1 MKQPPQLVPLGFEIG
16 TGKPVEIPVA
26 HMCVTGQTQQ
36 SGKTTAME
44 ALISRSGRRAIAFVT
59 KRGERG
65 FEQGRRI
72 PPYFRERADWQF
84 VESILE
90 STMRQRM
97 KFERAWIV
105 RAARGAHTLADVQRN
120 VADLQARAKR
130 SMDSDIYMLL
140 GEYLDL
146 VVPLL
151 AKLPAANTVDLQP
164 GVNVMDL
171 GAYPAELQALV
182 IASVLAWIYQ
192 HEHDVIAVIPE
203 AWQFVP
209 QGRGA
214 PVRLAAIDLAR
225 KGAGLHDFMWLDSQ
239 DLAGVEKEV
248 VRQASVWLLGVQREA
263 NEIARTLA
271 HIPAGVKKP
280 KAADIATLDVG
291 EFWVC
296 WKNAA
301 IRTYVWPAWL
311 DKRTAERI
319 ATGELLRGSWN
330 RPDHRPAREARA
342 IAMDRAA
349 VALGAQPAL
358 PLAEKLAGLTALADR
373 INSQTAKEEEPMS
386 KGVEEK
392 LDRLIDMMARQQGAA
407 PAAAAPAPA
416 ARPPAARETFAGD
429 EEALFQRFKARL
441 MQEAPAVIK
450 LLTLKPE
457 IEVSVERQ
465 ILQVD
470 GQSLRGRLAKLIA
483 DGFFD
488 VGRTNREAVKE
499 LARTGKTAHDSNVL
513 REVRE
518 LISMGFLYRT
528 AGDRFQAVA
537 NAKVNVVE
545 TGTQIDA

>member
-1 MKQPPQLVPLGFEIG
+1 MKPPPQLVHLGFEVG

-65 FEQGRRI
+65 FEGGRRI
-72 PPYFRERADWQF
+72 HPYFKERADWQF

-105 RAARGAHTLADVQRN
+105 RAARGAKTLADVQRN

-151 AKLPAANTVDLQP
+151 AKLPAADTVDLRP

-192 HEHDVIAVIPE
+192 HEQDVIAVIPE

-248 VRQASVWLLGVQREA
+248 VRQATVWLLGVQREA
-263 NEIARTLA
+263 NEIKRTLA

-280 KAADIATLDVG
+280 KASEIATLDIG
-291 EFWVC
+291 QFWAC
-296 WKNAA
+296 WHGSA
-301 IRTYVWPAWL
+301 IKTYVWPAWM
-311 DKRTAERI
+311 AEQ
-319 ATGELLRGSWN
+319 S
-330 RPDHRPAREARA
+330 
-342 IAMDRAA
+342 AA
-349 VALGAQPAL
+349 ALALGGGPPPPRPPAKHVAVNLHRYTYQP
-358 PLAEKLAGLTALADR
+358 PTESEGD
-373 INSQTAKEEEPMS
+373 MS
-386 KGVEEK
+386 KGVEAK
-392 LDRLIDMMARQQGAA
+392 LDQLTDNIDRLLVAMMGRAGGAA
-407 PAAAAPAPA
+407 ELPAAIVAAAA
-416 ARPPAARETFAGD
+416 
-429 EEALFQRFKARL
+429 
-441 MQEAPAVIK
+441 
-450 LLTLKPE
+450 
-457 IEVSVERQ
+457 
-465 ILQVD
+465 
-470 GQSLRGRLAKLIA
+470 
-483 DGFFD
+483 
-488 VGRTNREAVKE
+488 
-499 LARTGKTAHDSNVL
+499 
-513 REVRE
+513 
-518 LISMGFLYRT
+518 
-528 AGDRFQAVA
+528 
-537 NAKVNVVE
+537 
-545 TGTQIDA
+545 

>member
-1 MKQPPQLVPLGFEIG
+1 MRGAPQLVPLGFEVG
-16 TGKPVEIPVA
+16 TGKPVSIPVA
-26 HMCVTGQTQQ
+26 HMAVTGQTQQ

-65 FEQGRRI
+65 FESGRRI
-72 PPYFRERADWQF
+72 LPYFRERADWQF

-120 VADLQARAKR
+120 VADLQSRAKR

-151 AKLPAANTVDLQP
+151 ARLPAADTVDLRP
-164 GVNVMDL
+164 GVNVMEL
-171 GAYPAELQALV
+171 QGYPAELQALV

-192 HEHDVIAVIPE
+192 HERDVIAVIPE

-263 NEIARTLA
+263 NEIKRTLA
-271 HIPAGVKKP
+271 HIPAGIKKP
-280 KAADIATLDVG
+280 KPVDIATLQVG
-291 EFWVC
+291 QFWVC
-296 WKNAA
+296 WADAA
-301 IRTYVWPAWL
+301 IKTYVWPAWMSEQSAAAL
-311 DKRTAERI
+311 SLGGGT
-319 ATGELLRGSWN
+319 
-330 RPDHRPAREARA
+330 PPPRPAPNHRA
-342 IAMDRAA
+342 
-349 VALGAQPAL
+349 VSLPHYTFQP
-358 PLAEKLAGLTALADR
+358 LT
-373 INSQTAKEEEPMS
+373 EEEPMS

-392 LDRLIDMMARQQGAA
+392 LDKLIGLMTARE
-407 PAAAAPAPA
+407 PAPPSTDKRRIISDALHTA
-416 ARPPAARETFAGD
+416 ATVATGGFAGE

-441 MQEAPAVIK
+441 MQEAPALIK

-457 IEVSVERQ
+457 LELTIERQ
-465 ILQVD
+465 VIQVD
-470 GQSLRGRLAKLIA
+470 GKTLRGRLAKLIA
-483 DGFFD
+483 DDFFT
-488 VGRTNREAVKE
+488 VGRSNRDAVKE
-499 LARTGKTAHDSNVL
+499 LARTGGTVHDSRCL
-513 REVRE
+513 DAIRE
-518 LISMGFLYRT
+518 LIALGFLYRT
-528 AGDRFQAVA
+528 DGNRFQATTD
-537 NAKVNVVE
+537 AKVNVV
-545 TGTQIDA
+545 DARA